1 MPQHCGYIALLGR
14 PNAGKSTLLNALVGD
29 KLAVVSK
36 KPQTTRNRILGIAQH
51 EDAQLLFL
59 DTPGLH
65 RNKGQSVI
73 NTMMNRVALQVA
85 SEADLLV
92 YLVDII
98 VGFTP
103 EDARFLSRVLKS
115 SKAPVVVIA
124 SKADAII
131 KAERAAS
138 LAGISLALE
147 AFLAEEGNESFTA
160 RLLQPDPV
168 PLSGKRPEDVAELR
182 EFMAHHLPEGP
193 WLFADDDLTDM
204 PRYFICAEL
213 IREQIFRQ
221 LSQEIP
227 YGTAVKVTAV
237 EFKGDLVVVRATAVV
252 SRASHKPIL
261 LGKGGAR
268 IKSIGTA
275 ARASLEN
282 HFDKKVFLEL
292 QVAVAEGWTDDQR
305 LIAELAN
312 LSEEDLRGTIAIS
325 AEPEALH

>member
-1 MPQHCGYIALLGR
+1 MSLTGDFVDAATELAWGLVTEVTTHDALLER
-14 PNAGKSTLLNALVGD
+14 SVEVAATIAGLD
-29 KLAVVSK
+29 PMVVTELREMYDQIGNLTGHEAWRVENQWSK
-36 KPQTTRNRILGIAQH
+36 TWIQ
-51 EDAQLLFL
+51 D
-59 DTPGLH
+59 
-65 RNKGQSVI
+65 
-73 NTMMNRVALQVA
+73 
-85 SEADLLV
+85 
-92 YLVDII
+92 
-98 VGFTP
+98 
-103 EDARFLSRVLKS
+103 RFDQDRLSD
-115 SKAPVVVIA
+115 
-124 SKADAII
+124 KADAII

-147 AFLAEEGNESFTA
+147 AFLAEPGNEAFTP

-305 LIAELAN
+305 LIADLAN
-312 LSEEDLRGTIAIS
+312 LSEEDLRGTANI
-325 AEPEALH
+325 EPEQAPLH

>member
-1 MPQHCGYIALLGR
+1 MPQQCGYIALLGR

-85 SEADLLV
+85 GEADLLV

-98 VGFTP
+98 VGFTA
-103 EDARFLSRVLKS
+103 EDARFLSRVLTTT
-115 SKAPVVVIA
+115 KAPVVIEVVW
-124 SKADAII
+124 
-131 KAERAAS
+131 
-138 LAGISLALE
+138 LGG
-147 AFLAEEGNESFTA
+147 EG
-160 RLLQPDPV
+160 L
-168 PLSGKRPEDVAELR
+168 G
-182 EFMAHHLPEGP
+182 
-193 WLFADDDLTDM
+193 ADDDLTDR
-204 PRYFICAEL
+204 PRYFIGAEL

-305 LIAELAN
+305 LIADLAN
-312 LSEEDLRGTIAIS
+312 LSEEDLRGTANI
-325 AEPEALH
+325 EPEQAPLH